1 MKEQDIFEKGNG
13 KRLTHYDRVLRHLK
27 DNGSITSLQAFRE
40 YGITRL
46 SAVIYN
52 LRKDG
57 YVIENEVVKRKNRY
71 GDKIWFAKYIL
82 KDIKVV
88 EL

>member
-1 MKEQDIFEKGNG
+1 MEGTERFEKGNG

-27 DNGSITSLQAFRE
+27 EKGSITSLQAFRE

-46 SAVIYN
+46 SAVIFN

-57 YVIENEVVKRKNRY
+57 YVIENENITRKNRY

-82 KDIKVV
+82 LPIKEI